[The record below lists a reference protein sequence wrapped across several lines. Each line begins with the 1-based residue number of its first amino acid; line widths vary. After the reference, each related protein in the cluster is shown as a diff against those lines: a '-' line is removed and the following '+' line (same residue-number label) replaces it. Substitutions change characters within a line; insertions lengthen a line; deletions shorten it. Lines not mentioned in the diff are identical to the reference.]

1 MCDFLPRDALLCPT
15 AFECALKGA
24 VFTSE
29 LLCTL
34 NNFLYGR
41 LLIILLLAAGLYF
54 TLRCGFVQLRM
65 FPEALRATAEKPP
78 EGGAV
83 SSFGALMVSTASR
96 VGTGNIVGVST
107 AICMGGSGA
116 VFWMWAISLI
126 GGATGFVEAVLAQIY
141 KRRDGHGGFFGGPA
155 CYIEA
160 VCRCRA
166 PAVLF
171 CLCLILTYGLGFNML
186 SSYNLQSAF
195 SCYGFYRADWAPAL
209 IGAVLA
215 LVCLACLLGGETLIV
230 SISEALVPAMALAYL
245 CMALTVILRHLSL
258 LPSVLSEIFRC
269 AFDARAIFSGFAGS
283 CVMYGVRRG
292 LFSNEA
298 GIGSAPNA
306 AASAHVS
313 HPVKQGLVQTL
324 SVFID
329 SALCTATALM
339 CLCSG
344 ASASPELGGMPYVQ
358 AAARCSFGA
367 AGPVFITAAMV
378 LFAFTSL
385 LGNFFYIDNCLTYIL
400 RRRPPRLLAEAMRL
414 AACVLSFTGCLMP
427 MELVWNITDLLMCAM
442 CLLNLPALL
451 VLGKRVRHCLDD
463 YRRQRR
469 AGKDPVFGYWEMD
482 RKKTQARQ

>member
-1 MCDFLPRDALLCPT
+1 MDA
-15 AFECALKGA
+15 
-24 VFTSE
+24 
-29 LLCTL
+29 L

-41 LLIILLLAAGLYF
+41 LLIVLLLGAGIYF
-54 TLRCGFVQLRM
+54 TASTGVVQLRM
-65 FPEALRATAEKPP
+65 FSEALRVTAERPKKD
-78 EGGAV
+78 GAV

-107 AICMGGSGA
+107 AICMGGAGA
-116 VFWMWAISLI
+116 VFWMWLISLI
-126 GGATGFVEAVLAQIY
+126 GGATGFAEAVLAQLY
-141 KRRDGHGGFFGGPA
+141 RRRDASGSLYGGPA

-160 VCRCRA
+160 AAGSRA

-186 SSYNLQSAF
+186 SSYNLQSSF
-195 SCYGFYRADWAPAL
+195 SGYGFYSADRTPAV

-215 LVCLACLLGGETLIV
+215 LACLLCLLGDGGRIV
-230 SISEALVPAMALAYL
+230 KISEALVPFMALAYVCASVIAVL
-245 CMALTVILRHLSL
+245 QNIHILPAALA
-258 LPSVLSEIFRC
+258 EIFRR
-269 AFDARAIFSGFAGS
+269 AFDWRAIFSGFSGS

-298 GIGSAPNA
+298 GVGSAPNA
-306 AASAHVS
+306 AASAQVS

-329 SALCTATALM
+329 TSLCTATALM

-344 ASASPELGGMPYVQ
+344 VSPSPALAGMPYVQ
-358 AAARCSFGA
+358 SAAEHSFGA
-367 AGPVFITAAMV
+367 AGPVIISTAMV

-400 RRRPPRLLAEAMRL
+400 RRRPPRLLAEIARL
-414 AACVLSFTGCLMP
+414 AACVLSFLGCISP
-427 MELVWNITDLLMCAM
+427 MELVWNVADALMGVM
-442 CLLNLPALL
+442 CLLNLPALFAL
-451 VLGKRVRHCLDD
+451 SGEVRRCLKD

-469 AGKDPVFGYWEMD
+469 EGGEPVYSERRIGEKEAILYQAGKQN
-482 RKKTQARQ
+482 K